1 VPVRKHELL
10 RDLLR
15 EVAILDDAVR
25 HVLGRHLPDGV
36 PEAQFAMLNHLRFTR
51 NAAETPADLA
61 RVFRVSPPAMT
72 QLLGRMVRGG
82 LVRLAPDAADRRRRH
97 VELTETGRALHERAL
112 QALEGDLAR
121 LARGL
126 RSAELTTL
134 RDDLRR
140 LRHDAEA
147 IADGPPLPS
156 GSTRPSGERP

>member
-1 VPVRKHELL
+1 MRKHELL

-36 PEAQFAMLNHLRFTR
+36 PEAQFAMLNHLRYTR

-82 LVRLAPDAADRRRRH
+82 LVRLAPDPVDRRRRH
-97 VELTETGRALHERAL
+97 VELTETGRTLHEQTLRAV
-112 QALEGDLAR
+112 EGDLDR

-126 RSAELTTL
+126 RSSALTEL
-134 RDDLRR
+134 RDGLRR

-147 IADGPPLPS
+147 VADGVAPASAPR
-156 GSTRPSGERP
+156 RPSGARP